1 MKVRYAPLIITP
13 KNHGDLSKNQ
23 SVAMCFWSNN
33 RWDIPYVTEDG
44 WFPFWIRVNNDIGFV
59 NFRTH
64 TNFKKTTTLL
74 QRLEICNE
82 INKTKYMV
90 TACVNDSRLCFDH
103 ALNCRDG
110 LLRENFIR
118 ACRQFSTNIEMG
130 LRATDPDRQFVL
142 QPGQTESEDEAE
154 KP

>member
-1 MKVRYAPLIITP
+1 MMSTLIED
-13 KNHGDLSKNQ
+13 KD
-23 SVAMCFWSNN
+23 
-33 RWDIPYVTEDG
+33 VTAVNLAIELERAVIGHVQNEDSSIYIREDG

-64 TNFKKTTTLL
+64 TNFKKATTLL

-90 TACVNDSRLCFDH
+90 TAYYKDDRLCFDH
-103 ALNCRDG
+103 TLNCRDG

-130 LRATDPDRQFVL
+130 LRATDSDRQFVL
-142 QPGQTESEDEAE
+142 QPGQTEAEDEAE